1 VVISSCTGGAVVV
14 LVAGVARLSVSVLV
28 TNTETDATS
37 ATAAMMAA
45 TPTIHGQR
53 GGVGWSADSVPAS

>member
-45 TPTIHGQR
+45 TPTIQGQR
-53 GGVGWSADSVPAS
+53 GGVGWSANSVPAS